1 MNMRH
6 TLIQLTKTVLA
17 TSFSFVVV
25 ALLVSPVWAVGTGA
39 GTVISN
45 TATLNYSLFG
55 TPVAPVSDTVNF
67 TVDEIIDVVVTWQDG
82 ANVPV
87 VSPDTDRV
95 LTFLVTNIGNGSED
109 FSLVVD
115 NAIAGDQFD
124 PANARVYID
133 NGNGTYDGI
142 ATETLYIPGTNEP
155 TLDANGV
162 DAVTIFVLN
171 DIPAGFVVTDTGI
184 SNLTTSSMTAG
195 AAGAPVG
202 TVLAGLGD
210 GGVDAVV
217 GPTNAD
223 GNANG
228 TYEVQS
234 VAVTITKSN
243 SVISDP
249 TGCVVAPCS
258 PIPGAVVRYTLVV
271 NVSGIGTA
279 ENLIITD
286 LIPAEMTYNP
296 GTITL
301 DTVAKGD
308 APFAVDGD
316 EATFALNT
324 VTVDLGNVTAVSS
337 NTITFDVTIN

>member
-1 MNMRH
+1 MSIRR
-6 TLIQLTKTVLA
+6 TLDLLTKTILA
-17 TSFSFVVV
+17 TGFSFVVA

-55 TPVAPVSDTVNF
+55 TPVVPISDTVNF

-109 FSLVVD
+109 FSFVVD

-124 PANARVYID
+124 PNNARIYID
-133 NGNGTYDGI
+133 NGNGVFDGLG
-142 ATETLYIPGTNEP
+142 TEAQYFVGVNEP
-155 TLDANGV
+155 TLDANAT
-162 DAVTIFVLN
+162 DAVVIYVVN
-171 DIPAGFVVTDTGI
+171 DIPAGFFPLLPDTGI
-184 SNLTTSSMTAG
+184 SNLEASSATAG
-195 AAGAPVG
+195 APGSATG
-202 TVLAGLGD
+202 TVLAGAGD

-217 GPTNAD
+217 GPTQAQ
-223 GNANG
+223 ANVNG
-228 TYEVQS
+228 VYEIQS
-234 VAVTITKSN
+234 FAVAIVKSN

-249 TGCVVAPCS
+249 TGCAIAPCS

-271 NVSGIGTA
+271 NVGGIGTA

-296 GTITL
+296 GTITH
-301 DTVAKGD
+301 D
-308 APFAVDGD
+308 AVGKSDIADAD

-324 VTVDLGNVTAVSS
+324 VTVDLGNVAAIATH
-337 NTITFDVTIN
+337 TITFDVTIN